1 MHYCELVRRVAVFAC
16 DAGAESPNRL
26 DQRVVPRAADV
37 LLDVGAKGLHHVL
50 GTSLFEQIRVMLDQR
65 RSRPV
70 PLDQAAD
77 AAVVQKRVESRR
89 IGIGVEDGKACAIR
103 SANTSRR

>member
-1 MHYCELVRRVAVFAC
+1 M
-16 DAGAESPNRL
+16 
-26 DQRVVPRAADV
+26 

-70 PLDQAAD
+70 PLDQQAAD